1 MATLKDFEEQ
11 VQTLIKEEKWADAY
25 KVCNK
30 ILSYDNENIKFIKLR
45 KQIEKEVE
53 NINRKAIKEELLK
66 IENLIKE
73 EKYADYL
80 KAIAPLQ
87 SFVNIYP
94 EIGKKIVKAK
104 KLLDAQ
110 YERKRNAVFEEV
122 SKEIKNKAD
131 FNEVLPKLNTLYKL
145 GIKQSEV
152 KKLEKKAISD
162 YINKQLKENQGLI
175 RSQRFEDIIIFLLKL
190 KKLDPNNSTV
200 QSLISNTKKN
210 YQSYKIESKKDYI
223 FKTIEEIKT
232 LYIRKKYDLCIVL
245 CERLLDLDEN
255 SEIAKTYKTKAT
267 IKANKASDRKILEDI
282 FRDYK
287 QFKTTKYYKQK
298 NFIRI

>member
-1 MATLKDFEEQ
+1 MPTLKDFEEQ

-30 ILSYDNENIKFIKLR
+30 ILSYDSENIKFIKLR
-45 KQIEKEVE
+45 KQIENEVA
-53 NINRKAIKEELLK
+53 NINQKAISEELAK
-66 IENLIKE
+66 IEYLIKE
-73 EKYADYL
+73 GKYAEYL

-87 SFVNIYP
+87 TFANNYP
-94 EIGKKIVKAK
+94 EIGKKILKAK

-110 YERKRNAVFEEV
+110 YEKKRNDVFNEV
-122 SKEIKNKAD
+122 AGEIKNKAD
-131 FNEVLPKLNTLYKL
+131 FSTILPKLNTLYKL
-145 GIKQSEV
+145 GIKQSEI
-152 KKLEKKAISD
+152 KKLESKAISD
-162 YINKQLKENQGLI
+162 YIDKQIKENQGLI
-175 RSQRFEDIIIFLLKL
+175 KSQKFEDIIIFLLKL
-190 KKLDPNNSTV
+190 KKLDNKNAKV
-200 QSLISNTKKN
+200 LSLINSTKKN
-210 YQSYKIESKKDYI
+210 YKSYKIESKKDYI

-255 SEIAKTYKTKAT
+255 SEIAKKYKEKAT
-267 IKANKASDRKILEDI
+267 KKANKASDRKILENI

-287 QFKTTKYYKQK
+287 NFKNTKHYKQK